1 MATISLLFRGGRMVF
16 SKAMYCDSMS
26 DESVARKVRAN
37 APFDVKK
44 QFDYSYVLFHDSW
57 LD

>member
-1 MATISLLFRGGRMVF
+1 MVF